1 MIPFTE
7 MSRIDKSTDGKEIGA
22 ARACVREGQEWE
34 VADDAHGFFSLGG
47 EAASGDV
54 LKLIVVKTAQ
64 LRIHEGIRIV
74 QHVSSISIKLSIKK
88 RGRMKWEQRCGEDIC
103 LKAGIDALLYER
115 QQENDIKGSDFQ
127 ALRAD

>member
-7 MSRIDKSTDGKEIGA
+7 RSRIDKSTDGKEIGA
-22 ARACVREGQEWE
+22 ARACVGGGQEWE

-47 EAASGDV
+47 EVASGDV

-64 LRIHEGIRIV
+64 LRIHKGIRIV

-88 RGRMKWEQRCGEDIC
+88 RGRMKWEKRCGEDIC
-103 LKAGIDALLYER
+103 FGIDALLYER